1 MTSLKHPPMERTV
14 GGSIPATDE
23 FYTRHLRM
31 VNGGN
36 VPTRTDNVHATV
48 STGVPKM
55 GVRARV
61 ADWPP
66 RKDMTG
72 APWLF
77 TAEPENSAV
86 PSGGKVH
93 IKLGSIMSPQDSSM
107 LRNIHNTLKNRAQA
121 NNYSP
126 ETRYLAPGDYR
137 GPAYRNPRQ
146 RRIRQRS
153 NSDMTISE
161 MEGSGDSGEDWGPA
175 LGAKWSPLHREYGS
189 TSSIDQHGASG
200 ESFFEM
206 LKGYQGDKVD
216 QRSPAP
222 EKLEDMLNV
231 GSRQTIM
238 DLQDEVDSQPP
249 KAKDRDKPPK
259 RRTKSETGGES
270 IFRKLRNVRG
280 ELDSP
285 RAGSDVEDSRTEDMG
300 PPLKPWVCQ
309 KGFSHYDVQS
319 TLFDLNEIIQL
330 RQTADKRKNTT
341 TGASAAAVASATS
354 TLSSTHS
361 LPYSSP
367 SGSQEELSSRDSPSL
382 EAGDEQSNEML
393 LSCPCFRNEIGADGN
408 GRRRLGAGGMGYHGL
423 VGGGTGNS
431 GSGTLSGEGNLY
443 ETSVST
449 HCTNAGVAVLEGPKE
464 GPSTLSEK
472 GKQYIVEHVDLGAY
486 YYRKF
491 FYLREHWNYF
501 GIDETLG
508 PMAVS
513 LRREKLDEDKE
524 HGQQYNYRL
533 IYRTSE
539 LSTLRGS
546 ILEDAVPSTS
556 KHGTTRGLPIKEVL
570 EYLLPEL
577 DLSCL
582 RLALNTPKVTEQLMK
597 LDEQGLSFQ
606 VKVGVMY
613 CRAGQ
618 STEEEMYNNET
629 AGPALEEFLQL
640 LGEKVRLKGFTKY
653 RAQLDTKTDSTG
665 NHSLYTSYKD
675 YEIMF
680 HVSTLLPYTPN
691 NKQQLLRKRHVGN
704 DIVTIVFQ
712 EPGAHP
718 FTPKAIRSHFQH
730 VFIIVRVHN
739 PCSDTTC
746 YSVAV
751 TRSQDVPI
759 FGPPIPKGVTF
770 PKSTV
775 FRDFLLAKV
784 INAEN
789 AAHKSDKFGA
799 MATRTRQEYLRD
811 LAERHVTTTPLEPT
825 GKFPF
830 ISLAHKRREKVR
842 PYSGGELRSLG
853 AVTWQVHA
861 EDQVA
866 GAERECLL
874 AISNDFIILLDQ
886 EAKAV
891 VFNCATRDVIG
902 WSTGSPASMKIYYE
916 RGESVSLRSIN
927 NNTEDFGE
935 VVKRLELLTKGCQT
949 TEMTL
954 RRNALG
960 QLGFHVNFEGIVAE
974 VEPYGYAWQAG
985 LRQGS
990 RLVEICKVSVAS
1002 LSHEQ
1007 MIDLL
1012 RTSVTVKV
1020 VIIPPH
1026 EDSTPRRG
1034 CSEIYHMP
1042 LVDYKNHKEGMP
1054 YELKFPFRPTTN
1066 NNTKWPRT
1074 SSSPQTRAAGTG
1086 GTLIKAP
1093 PPDLS
1098 DRNSA
1103 VIPRSVS
1110 SDGRPLNPKRYSPGN
1125 DNYALACS
1133 IVMGRTLHNT
1143 NSPSNL
1149 SYPDTM
1155 SSTNWRQKS
1164 APDGFNNN
1172 NIQSPVSSARQ
1183 AAGDGANG
1191 IKVCS
1196 STGVGWSRTGEV
1208 DASRQGDKAN
1218 ADTGVPKVVIPR
1230 LQLAEQ
1236 SSHMSPNKSTKLDAP
1251 YSSSQSSSNTLSSNA
1266 SSSAHSDEKWY
1277 EVSSRSGV
1285 RSDLELNG
1293 YLQGA
1298 STDSGID
1305 ATSFTATQSS
1315 TSSSTGAFR
1324 AKDKI
1329 PWQDD
1334 TAGSQRVTDSSPPN
1348 PDSLVAVGGS
1358 DVPAKSPTAFPLVP
1372 DDGSNSLN
1380 DATSHSSSGHSG
1392 SPMGHGC
1399 SPESPQ
1405 DETAEAGTSS
1415 TSQNPQS
1422 PGTKSF
1428 YPRQGA
1434 TSKYLIG
1441 WRKPGGTVNSV
1452 DFGNTRKRHQSDG
1465 LLGGQPQLRA
1475 NLRGSQSPQRHTA
1488 KSSLEEDLKKLIT
1501 LDSPPPTTSDEKPLF
1516 PGPPPSRRSLQR
1528 TLSDESIYSGQ
1539 REPSSSGQRDTP
1551 TDLLF
1556 SCSTIPRSP
1565 TSRQGP
1571 TRRVSHKSLGD
1582 LSATETSE
1590 LELEKKRQQLQ
1601 DPALM
1606 PLPDNGADGPLDWA
1620 HLVDAAKAF
1629 EEQRLVYLAAQ
1640 EENSMAD
1647 SAAAT
1652 SPQQAEPQAAPLRQ
1666 PSPGEIPACMM
1677 GKVGQLESMVKA
1689 LQEDLKKEKDAKVSL
1704 QAQIQSLRE
1713 DNQRL
1718 LEESYSASAKLKKFT
1733 EWVFNTIDMN

>member
-1 MTSLKHPPMERTV
+1 MTSLRRPPMERNV

-23 FYTRHLRM
+23 FYTRHLRI
-31 VNGGN
+31 VNGGALPN
-36 VPTRTDNVHATV
+36 RTDNVHATV

-66 RKDMTG
+66 RKDIAG
-72 APWLF
+72 AVWHS
-77 TAEPENSAV
+77 TAESENSGV
-86 PSGGKVH
+86 PSAGKSHV
-93 IKLGSIMSPQDSSM
+93 KLGSLLSPQDSSM
-107 LRNIHNTLKNRAQA
+107 LRNIHNTLKNRTQVQA
-121 NNYSP
+121 NNYSSD
-126 ETRYLAPGDYR
+126 TSYLSPVECR
-137 GPAYRNPRQ
+137 GPANRSARQ

-161 MEGSGDSGEDWGPA
+161 MEGSGDSGEDWGPSS
-175 LGAKWSPLHREYGS
+175 GAKPWSPLHREYGS

-206 LKGYQGDKVD
+206 LKGYQEEKVD

-231 GSRQTIM
+231 GPKQAMVDI
-238 DLQDEVDSQPP
+238 QEDSQTP
-249 KAKDRDKPPK
+249 KGRDRDKPPK

-270 IFRKLRNVRG
+270 IFRKLRSVRG
-280 ELDSP
+280 ESDSP
-285 RAGSDVEDSRTEDMG
+285 RAGSDVEDCRTEDVG
-300 PPLKPWVCQ
+300 PPLKQWMCQ
-309 KGFSHYDVQS
+309 KGFAHYDVQS
-319 TLFDLNEIIQL
+319 MLFDLNEVIQL
-330 RQTADKRKNTT
+330 RQTAGKRKNTT

-354 TLSSTHS
+354 TISSTHS

-367 SGSQEELSSRDSPSL
+367 SGSQEELSLRDSPSL
-382 EAGDEQSNEML
+382 EAGDEQSNELL

-408 GRRRLGAGGMGYHGL
+408 GRRRLGACAAGYHGL
-423 VGGGTGNS
+423 VGGVTSNS
-431 GSGTLSGEGNLY
+431 GSGTLSGEGHFY
-443 ETSVST
+443 EASVSS

-486 YYRKF
+486 YYRNF
-491 FYLREHWNYF
+491 FFLKDHWNYF
-501 GIDETLG
+501 GIDEAVG
-508 PMAVS
+508 PVAVS
-513 LRREKLDEDKE
+513 LRREKLEEDKE
-524 HGQQYNYRL
+524 HSQQYNYRL
-533 IYRTSE
+533 IFRTSE
-539 LSTLRGS
+539 LTTLRGS

-556 KHGTTRGLPIKEVL
+556 KHGTTRGLPVKEVL

-582 RLALNTPKVTEQLMK
+582 RLALSTPKVSEQLMK

-665 NHSLYTSYKD
+665 THSLYTSYKD

-691 NKQQLLRKRHVGN
+691 NKQQLLRKRHIGN

-739 PCSDTTC
+739 PCSDSTC

-751 TRSQDVPI
+751 TRSQDVPS

-789 AAHKSDKFGA
+789 AAHKSEKFGA

-811 LAERHVTTTPLEPT
+811 LAERHVTSTPVEPT

-842 PYSGGELRSLG
+842 PYSGAELRSLG

-886 EAKAV
+886 KAKVV

-902 WSTGSPASMKIYYE
+902 WSTGSPASLKIYYE

-935 VVKRLELLTKGCQT
+935 VVKRLELLTKGSQT

-990 RLVEICKVSVAS
+990 RLVEICKVAVAS

-1054 YELKFPFRPTTN
+1054 YELKFPFRAAN

-1074 SSSPQTRAAGTG
+1074 SSSPQTRTAGTG

-1093 PPDLS
+1093 SSDFS
-1098 DRNSA
+1098 DRNA
-1103 VIPRSVS
+1103 AAIPRSVS
-1110 SDGRPLNPKRYSPGN
+1110 SDGQPLNPKRYSPGN

-1133 IVMGRTLHNT
+1133 IVMGRPVHNT
-1143 NSPSNL
+1143 NSPASISYSDTISSNH
-1149 SYPDTM
+1149 
-1155 SSTNWRQKS
+1155 WRQKS
-1164 APDGFNNN
+1164 SPEGFNNN
-1172 NIQSPVSSARQ
+1172 CQSPVSSVRQ
-1183 AAGDGANG
+1183 GGGDPVSG
-1191 IKVCS
+1191 IKACS
-1196 STGVGWSRTGEV
+1196 STSVGWSRHGEN
-1208 DASRQGDKAN
+1208 DSSRLADKTN
-1218 ADTGVPKVVIPR
+1218 ADTVASKVVIPR

-1236 SSHMSPNKSTKLDAP
+1236 SSSMSPNKSTKVDAP

-1277 EVSSRSGV
+1277 EVGSRSGV

-1293 YLQGA
+1293 YLQGT

-1305 ATSFTATQSS
+1305 ASSFTATQSS
-1315 TSSSTGAFR
+1315 TASSTGAFR

-1334 TAGSQRVTDSSPPN
+1334 PAGSQRATDTSPPA
-1348 PDSLVAVGGS
+1348 PDSLVAAGGS
-1358 DVPAKSPTAFPLVP
+1358 EIPSKCSSAFPLPP
-1372 DDGSNSLN
+1372 DSGSYSLS
-1380 DATSHSSSGHSG
+1380 DAASHSSSGHSG
-1392 SPMGHGC
+1392 SPMGQGPTLPQEEAAAAAT
-1399 SPESPQ
+1399 SPTP
-1405 DETAEAGTSS
+1405 
-1415 TSQNPQS
+1415 QNPQS

-1452 DFGNTRKRHQSDG
+1452 DFGSTRKRHQSDG

-1501 LDSPPPTTSDEKPLF
+1501 LDSPPPTTAEEKPLF
-1516 PGPPPSRRSLQR
+1516 PGPLPSRRSLQR

-1539 REPSSSGQRDTP
+1539 RELSSNGQRDTP

-1565 TSRQGP
+1565 TARHGPSR
-1571 TRRVSHKSLGD
+1571 RASHKSLGD
-1582 LSATETSE
+1582 LSAPESSE
-1590 LELEKKRQQLQ
+1590 LELERKRQQLQ
-1601 DPALM
+1601 EPVLM
-1606 PLPDNGADGPLDWA
+1606 PLPDSGTDGPLDWA
-1620 HLVDAAKAF
+1620 DLVDAAKAF
-1629 EEQRLVYLAAQ
+1629 EEQRLVFLAAL
-1640 EENSMAD
+1640 EENFIAE

-1666 PSPGEIPACMM
+1666 SSPGETPACLM
-1677 GKVGQLESMVKA
+1677 GKVNQLESMVQA
-1689 LQEDLKKEKDAKVSL
+1689 LQEDLKKEKDAKASL

>member
-1 MTSLKHPPMERTV
+1 MTSLKRPPMERTV
-14 GGSIPATDE
+14 SGSIPATDE
-23 FYTRHLRM
+23 FYTRHLRL
-31 VNGGN
+31 VNGGV

-66 RKDMTG
+66 RKDIAG
-72 APWLF
+72 ALWHSGV
-77 TAEPENSAV
+77 ESENSGM
-86 PSGGKVH
+86 PSVGKSH
-93 IKLGSIMSPQDSSM
+93 IRLGSVISPQDSSM
-107 LRNIHNTLKNRAQA
+107 LRNIHNTLKNRTQAQA
-121 NNYSP
+121 NNYS
-126 ETRYLAPGDYR
+126 TDTCYLAPGDYR
-137 GPAYRNPRQ
+137 GPANRSSRQ

-153 NSDMTISE
+153 NSDMTIGE
-161 MEGSGDSGEDWGPA
+161 MEGSGDSGEDWGPSS
-175 LGAKWSPLHREYGS
+175 GAKWSPLHREYGS
-189 TSSIDQHGASG
+189 TSSIDQHGPSG

-206 LKGYQGDKVD
+206 LKGYQGDKID

-231 GSRQTIM
+231 GPKQAIIDFPEETDNQT
-238 DLQDEVDSQPP
+238 P
-249 KAKDRDKPPK
+249 KTKDRDKPPK
-259 RRTKSETGGES
+259 RRSKSETGGES

-280 ELDSP
+280 ESDSP
-285 RAGSDVEDSRTEDMG
+285 RAGSDIEDSRTEDLG
-300 PPLKPWVCQ
+300 PPLKPWLCQ
-309 KGFSHYDVQS
+309 KGFAHYDVQS
-319 TLFDLNEIIQL
+319 MLFDLNEVIQL
-330 RQTADKRKNTT
+330 RQTAGKRKNTT
-341 TGASAAAVASATS
+341 T
-354 TLSSTHS
+354 
-361 LPYSSP
+361 
-367 SGSQEELSSRDSPSL
+367 
-382 EAGDEQSNEML
+382 
-393 LSCPCFRNEIGADGN
+393 
-408 GRRRLGAGGMGYHGL
+408 
-423 VGGGTGNS
+423 
-431 GSGTLSGEGNLY
+431 
-443 ETSVST
+443 
-449 HCTNAGVAVLEGPKE
+449 
-464 GPSTLSEK
+464 
-472 GKQYIVEHVDLGAY
+472 
-486 YYRKF
+486 
-491 FYLREHWNYF
+491 EHWNYF
-501 GIDETLG
+501 GIDEALG
-508 PMAVS
+508 PVAVS
-513 LRREKLDEDKE
+513 LRREKLEEDKE

-533 IYRTSE
+533 IFRTSE
-539 LSTLRGS
+539 LTTLRGS

-665 NHSLYTSYKD
+665 THSLYTSYKD

-691 NKQQLLRKRHVGN
+691 NKQQLLRKRHIGN

-730 VFIIVRVHN
+730 VFIVVRVHN
-739 PCSDTTC
+739 PCSDSTC

-751 TRSQDVPI
+751 TRSQDVPS

-789 AAHKSDKFGA
+789 AAHKSEKFGA

-811 LAERHVTTTPLEPT
+811 LAERHVTSTPVEPT

-842 PYSGGELRSLG
+842 PYSGAELRSLG

-935 VVKRLELLTKGCQT
+935 VVKRLELLTKGSQT

-990 RLVEICKVSVAS
+990 RLVEICKVAVAS

-1054 YELKFPFRPTTN
+1054 YELKFPFRPTN

-1093 PPDLS
+1093 PADFS

-1103 VIPRSVS
+1103 AIPRSVS
-1110 SDGRPLNPKRYSPGN
+1110 SDGRPLNPKRYSPSN

-1133 IVMGRTLHNT
+1133 IVMGRTLHST
-1143 NSPSNL
+1143 NSPSSH
-1149 SYPDTM
+1149 SYTDTM
-1155 SSTNWRQKS
+1155 SSSHWRQKS
-1164 APDGFNNN
+1164 MPDGFNNN
-1172 NIQSPVSSARQ
+1172 SCQSPVSSVRQ
-1183 AAGDGANG
+1183 AGDVVNG
-1191 IKVCS
+1191 VKVCS
-1196 STGVGWSRTGEV
+1196 SSGVGWSRTGEG
-1208 DASRQGDKAN
+1208 DAASRLGEKTS
-1218 ADTGVPKVVIPR
+1218 ADTVVSKVVIPR
-1230 LQLAEQ
+1230 LQEQ
-1236 SSHMSPNKSTKLDAP
+1236 SNHMSPNKSTKVDAP

-1277 EVSSRSGV
+1277 EVGSRSGV

-1293 YLQGA
+1293 YLQGTSA
-1298 STDSGID
+1298 DSGID
-1305 ATSFTATQSS
+1305 TTSFTATQSS
-1315 TSSSTGAFR
+1315 TSSSTGAFK
-1324 AKDKI
+1324 AKEKI

-1334 TAGSQRVTDSSPPN
+1334 LAISQRATDTSPPTK
-1348 PDSLVAVGGS
+1348 DTLVATVGS
-1358 DVPAKSPTAFPLVP
+1358 ENPAKSPSAFP
-1372 DDGSNSLN
+1372 DTGSYSLS
-1380 DATSHSSSGHSG
+1380 DVASHSSTLSSGHSG
-1392 SPMGHGC
+1392 SPMGQGC
-1399 SPESPQ
+1399 GPMSPQ
-1405 DETAEAGTSS
+1405 EEATAPVTSP

-1452 DFGNTRKRHQSDG
+1452 DFGSTRKRHQSDG

-1501 LDSPPPTTSDEKPLF
+1501 LDSPPPTTCEEKPLF
-1516 PGPPPSRRSLQR
+1516 PGPLPSRRSLQR

-1539 REPSSSGQRDTP
+1539 REPPSSGQRDTP

-1556 SCSTIPRSP
+1556 SCSTMPRSP
-1565 TSRQGP
+1565 TTRNGPSR
-1571 TRRVSHKSLGD
+1571 RASHKSLGD
-1582 LSATETSE
+1582 LSAPQSSE
-1590 LELEKKRQQLQ
+1590 LEQERKRQQLQ
-1601 DPALM
+1601 EPVLM
-1606 PLPDNGADGPLDWA
+1606 PLPDAGADGPLDWA

-1629 EEQRLVYLAAQ
+1629 EEQRLVFLAAQ
-1640 EENSMAD
+1640 EESSMAE
-1647 SAAAT
+1647 SAVAT

-1666 PSPGEIPACMM
+1666 PSPGETPACLM
-1677 GKVGQLESMVKA
+1677 GKVSQLESMVKA
-1689 LQEDLKKEKDAKVSL
+1689 LQEDLKKEKDAKASL

-1733 EWVFNTIDMN
+1733 EILWSNLKGTI